1 MKRKWLLAN
10 LIVLAVSI
18 VVVNAQL
25 SRDFSDE
32 FLRSPTGKAFMQ
44 VYGALKSNYL
54 NDVEDEAII
63 QGAINGMIGALDD
76 KFSYYADPEA
86 TARRN
91 EDMSGSFEGIGAML
105 EIYNRQSGKGVQIL
119 TVYRDSPAFK
129 AGVQRGDIFL
139 EVDGTNVEQSNTN
152 DVAGLVRGPKGTQV
166 NIKMQRP
173 GVEEPVEF
181 TITRDTIRKVDV
193 ESTVLPNK
201 VGYLRL
207 DTFGNQR
214 LYEQMVEQLDKLKA
228 QGITSLILD
237 MRGNPGGLLNQGILI
252 ADEFLKEGDIV
263 FERAR
268 GVTKRL
274 ASADE
279 HWFDLPMVVLVNK
292 NSASA
297 SEIVAGALQENGRAK
312 VIGEQTF
319 GKGVAQ
325 SVISLSDGG
334 QLAFVAFEWLTPKR
348 RSIQEEGVT
357 PDIVA
362 IDNLALATIAGEGQ
376 GVDAGKEVQII
387 VDGEVVATTLAD
399 EEGNFKFVG
408 FPPNRGD
415 VSDIQGEAIVDI
427 DSDNALKVAYDALLQ
442 QIASAQ

>member
-1 MKRKWLLAN
+1 MKRKWLLAT
-10 LIVLAVSI
+10 IMVVIISI
-18 VVVNAQL
+18 IVVNAQL

-54 NDVEDEAII
+54 NNIEDEKII
-63 QGAINGMIGALDD
+63 RGAINGMIEALDD
-76 KFSYYADPEA
+76 RFSYYSDPED

-91 EDMSGSFEGIGAML
+91 QDMSGSFEGIGAVL
-105 EIYNRQSGKGVQIL
+105 EIYNRQTGKGVQIL
-119 TVYRDSPAFK
+119 NVYRDGPAFK
-129 AGVQRGDIFL
+129 AGIQRGDIFL
-139 EVDGTNVEQSNTN
+139 EVDGINVEQSNTSE
-152 DVAGLVRGPKGTQV
+152 VAGLVRGPKGTQV

-173 GVEEPVEF
+173 GVDEPVVF
-181 TITRDTIRKVDV
+181 NIIRGTINIFAV
-193 ESTVLPNK
+193 ESTVLPNN
-201 VGYLRL
+201 VGYLHL
-207 DTFGNQR
+207 STFSNQK
-214 LYEQMVEQLDKLKA
+214 LYEQMVEQLEQLRS

-237 MRGNPGGLLNQGILI
+237 MRDNGGGLLNQGILV

-274 ASADE
+274 ASADSN
-279 HWFDLPMVVLVNK
+279 WFDLPMVVLINK

-312 VIGEQTF
+312 IVGEQTF

-334 QLAFVAFEWLTPKR
+334 QLAYVAFEWLTPKR
-348 RSIQEEGVT
+348 RSIQAEGIT
-357 PDIVA
+357 PDIPAV
-362 IDNLALATIAGEGQ
+362 DNLALNTISGEGQ
-376 GVDAGKEVQII
+376 GVESGKEIQIV

-408 FPPNRGD
+408 FPPNRGPISE
-415 VSDIQGEAIVDI
+415 VQGEAIVNLET
-427 DSDNALKVAYDALLQ
+427 DNALKVAYDALLQ
-442 QIASAQ
+442 QIASVQ

>member
-10 LIVLAVSI
+10 LIVLAISI

-25 SRDFSDE
+25 SRDYSDE

-54 NDVEDEAII
+54 NDVEDEKIV
-63 QGAINGMIGALDD
+63 QGAINGMIEALDD
-76 KFSYYADPEA
+76 KFSYYADPES

-91 EDMSGSFEGIGAML
+91 EDMSGSFEGIGAVL

-119 TVYRDSPAFK
+119 TVFRDGPAQK
-129 AGVQRGDIFL
+129 AGIQRGDIFL
-139 EVDGTNVEQSNTN
+139 EVDGVNVEESNTS
-152 DVAGLVRGPKGTQV
+152 DVAGLVRGPKGTPV

-173 GVEEPVEF
+173 GTEAPVEF
-181 TITRDTIRKVDV
+181 TITRATIQKVDV
-193 ESTVLPNK
+193 ESTVLPSN

-214 LYEQMVEQLDKLKA
+214 LYDQMVAQLDKLKA

-237 MRGNPGGLLNQGILI
+237 MRNNPGGLLNQGILI

-357 PDIVA
+357 PDIAA

-376 GVDAGKEVQII
+376 GVDVGKEVQII
-387 VDGEVVATTLAD
+387 VDGEVVATTVAD

-408 FPPNRGD
+408 IPPNRGD
-415 VSDIQGEAIVDI
+415 VSDIQGEAIVNI
-427 DSDNALKVAYDALLQ
+427 DSDNALKVAYDTLLQ